1 MTQAIHL
8 FLGETKEGVDCDRP
22 KSCIISQ
29 RNLVSMSGTSP
40 KISSYTKN
48 HMTFEGLFQ
57 TDRAFINYVILSDYV
72 ATPLPIFHFVFWLFV
87 VASSVFM
94 ASLWTSY
101 GRVHSLPEILVYN
114 LCQLFIW

>member
-1 MTQAIHL
+1 MTLTSQVCVLEAVHVEKDDFKEEKSVKKIR
-8 FLGETKEGVDCDRP
+8 FGETKEGVDCDRP

-29 RNLVSMSGTSP
+29 RNLVAMSGTSP

-48 HMTFEGLFQ
+48 HMTFE
-57 TDRAFINYVILSDYV
+57 DYV

-101 GRVHSLPEILVYN
+101 GRRER
-114 LCQLFIW
+114 